1 MSTKPLSDLV
11 GDLIVP
17 GDAVL
22 PENATDSQWA
32 EFLTSSSLPGH
43 TCAAESIAENLQQ
56 AQVKAEYLFYYAYLQ
71 PKSVLDPMSP
81 EAAKGLIETNAPMFQ
96 NFLNAMSLAGIVPKR
111 ILRKNYGMHLDRF
124 SLVHLSFNLLSAQAA
139 AGSTITQSA
148 WILLR
153 NGVLPLPYCI
163 VSNSDKHLAA
173 IENENV
179 MGDSRTSGGHNDE
192 HTSIILDRLENLE
205 RIVANFGSSET
216 ATTAAS
222 QHHASPGAGWL
233 QAYSPAVS
241 NAGLSFAGVSPE
253 AGRINVAATVPSPS
267 PQAALHPHIAIQPES
282 SDSTSAAMTI
292 PIAHSTTTGDL
303 LRSESIRLLVGDYP
317 PFALSRVEVKRNLIE
332 AYFNLVGTQHPVL
345 DRSEFMLVYDKVVA
359 EGILAITHSVC
370 LVFVVLALGAIAQV
384 SSFRD
389 VSEDAPPGIDFFEP
403 ALRHLVDEWP
413 MFFGADIVL
422 PQAMYLASLYFGY
435 LSRPLQTWRLVHMAS
450 TSTQQILLWT
460 TPTPALTRL
469 CWAVFILE
477 CDTLAEHHLPRSGVE
492 QLVEDMPFPDC
503 GTPADPHMLSW
514 LANISSRKLLNRI
527 HNALYD
533 QCRKQTLPKE
543 SLEGSDPSFRISHEL
558 AHQLREWFTLLPE
571 SIKPPAILENMTI
584 EQAVLKMRYH
594 AAGDIIFRPF
604 LLRAFSLVFSGTG
617 DPTADTLQCKR
628 VPNPLSAVYQ
638 YCCSAFKATF
648 CLLGNLPPLHAFSF

>member
-1 MSTKPLSDLV
+1 MANYIQRQRSRHSAANLIHSGARRQSAPTTFSTLPT
-11 GDLIVP
+11 
-17 GDAVL
+17 VL
-22 PENATDSQWA
+22 PRPLELQLALRPTRRWVYNNA
-32 EFLTSSSLPGH
+32 
-43 TCAAESIAENLQQ
+43 
-56 AQVKAEYLFYYAYLQ
+56 KRM
-71 PKSVLDPMSP
+71 DPP
-81 EAAKGLIETNAPMFQ
+81 AK
-96 NFLNAMSLAGIVPKR
+96 R
-111 ILRKNYGMHLDRF
+111 R
-124 SLVHLSFNLLSAQAA
+124 
-139 AGSTITQSA
+139 
-148 WILLR
+148 
-153 NGVLPLPYCI
+153 
-163 VSNSDKHLAA
+163 AA
-173 IENENV
+173 IACNYCRK
-179 MGDSRTSGGHNDE
+179 RTSGGHNDE

-253 AGRINVAATVPSPS
+253 AGRINVAAAVPSPS

-317 PFALSRVEVKRNLIE
+317 PFALSRVEVKRNVPERLSLGEAGKHSRAGLPDVSRWQTRQLIE

-403 ALRHLVDEWP
+403 ALRHLVNEWP

-435 LSRPLQTWRLVHMAS
+435 LSRPLQTWRLEHMAS

-604 LLRAFSLVFSGTG
+604 LLRAFHLSSLGQAI
-617 DPTADTLQCKR
+617 PQQTLSNASECLTHCQQYINTVAVR
-628 VPNPLSAVYQ
+628 LRQPSASLEIFLHSIEAMLCIVY
-638 YCCSAFKATF
+638 AVKAKYRM
-648 CLLGNLPPLHAFSF
+648 LK

>member
-1 MSTKPLSDLV
+1 MR
-11 GDLIVP
+11 
-17 GDAVL
+17 L
-22 PENATDSQWA
+22 PR
-32 EFLTSSSLPGH
+32 
-43 TCAAESIAENLQQ
+43 
-56 AQVKAEYLFYYAYLQ
+56 
-71 PKSVLDPMSP
+71 
-81 EAAKGLIETNAPMFQ
+81 
-96 NFLNAMSLAGIVPKR
+96 AGIQVCATIQR
-111 ILRKNYGMHLDRF
+111 QCMRF
-124 SLVHLSFNLLSAQAA
+124 NRLS
-139 AGSTITQSA
+139 
-148 WILLR
+148 
-153 NGVLPLPYCI
+153 C
-163 VSNSDKHLAA
+163 
-173 IENENV
+173 
-179 MGDSRTSGGHNDE
+179 RTSGGHNDE

-253 AGRINVAATVPSPS
+253 AGRINVAAAVPSPS

-317 PFALSRVEVKRNLIE
+317 PFALSRVEVKRNVPERLSLGEAGKHSRAGLPDVSRWQTRQLIE

-403 ALRHLVDEWP
+403 ALRHLVNEWP

-450 TSTQQILLWT
+450 TSTQQILLWSVSASRNSQLADSANGDSGQ
-460 TPTPALTRL
+460 PQRL
-469 CWAVFILE
+469 
-477 CDTLAEHHLPRSGVE
+477 H
-492 QLVEDMPFPDC
+492 
-503 GTPADPHMLSW
+503 
-514 LANISSRKLLNRI
+514 
-527 HNALYD
+527 
-533 QCRKQTLPKE
+533 
-543 SLEGSDPSFRISHEL
+543 
-558 AHQLREWFTLLPE
+558 
-571 SIKPPAILENMTI
+571 
-584 EQAVLKMRYH
+584 
-594 AAGDIIFRPF
+594 
-604 LLRAFSLVFSGTG
+604 
-617 DPTADTLQCKR
+617 
-628 VPNPLSAVYQ
+628 
-638 YCCSAFKATF
+638 
-648 CLLGNLPPLHAFSF
+648 LLGSAGPCSSWNGKLTSQQTRPKTNIESSPTIPTVIR